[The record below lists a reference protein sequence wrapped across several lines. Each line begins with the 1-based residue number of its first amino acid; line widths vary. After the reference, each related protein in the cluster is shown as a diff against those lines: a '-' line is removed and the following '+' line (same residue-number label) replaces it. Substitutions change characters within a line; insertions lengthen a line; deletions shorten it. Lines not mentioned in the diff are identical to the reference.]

1 MSKREKLN
9 LLREKVNVMQ
19 RDLQI
24 LEKRS
29 PKLSGVPD
37 ILKPINKITNLKSKY
52 SLSQTH
58 REISFVF
65 RESDKYFNKEPSQ
78 GQAARSQERTQT

>member
-9 LLREKVNVMQ
+9 LLKEKVNIMKQ
-19 RDLQI
+19 DLHI

-29 PKLSGVPD
+29 KLSGLPD

-52 SLSQTH
+52 NLSQTQ

-65 RESDKYFNKEPSQ
+65 RESDKFFRKERSQ
-78 GQAARSQERTQT
+78 SQAARSQEKTCT